1 MSFERP
7 TGREVERVGF
17 AQRVILAALALSVS
31 LGSASASAEEGVDRA
46 FAEVDVVER
55 PGQRIPLD
63 LTFLNEDGEAVDALI
78 QVQENVVNVSPR
90 APLAPGTTYVVEVL
104 AGGLADLSGNRLAET
119 RRWSFTTAE

>member
-63 LTFLNEDGEAVDALI
+63 LTFLNEDGEAVELGSYF
-78 QVQENVVNVSPR
+78 NRGRPVVLNLGYYGCPM
-90 APLAPGTTYVVEVL
+90 LCGMVL
-104 AGGLADLSGNRLAET
+104 NG
-119 RRWSFTTAE
+119 FTHV